1 MAASTVEMAP
11 MNFQAPAWQEHV
23 NLQSSIVET
32 AFTCVYRAPGA
43 VMVKLTV
50 RTELMRGAVCLASD
64 LRCENGQCVSAS
76 FVCDEDEDCDD
87 GSDEASCPPITCSSA
102 SFQCN
107 NSICIPRQW
116 ACDGY
121 NNCPDGSD
129 EWPQS
134 CHAESPVTLA
144 SHQCHSMEF
153 HCGSGECIHGS
164 WKWDGDADCLDGSDE
179 TGCTRSTCCPD
190 EFECGDGTCIHG
202 SRQCNQQYDCRDTT
216 DESGCVNV
224 TRCEGP
230 DKFKC
235 RSGECITMER
245 VCDSKRDCRDW
256 SDEPLRECEA
266 PTPAGPSQS
275 ESPSASTTR
284 LPLRTSPRATLNPRL
299 HHSSA
304 GGDHQ
309 YHPQGCNPH
318 HPKVTDTEDHQAF
331 NQEHHTTPKDHYSQA
346 DRSESPADLHRGSNH
361 LSGKQTWA
369 WCDSLLGPPSG
380 GSLSV
385 GCWWRAAVEEL
396 QVEKLQHHPLS

>member
-1 MAASTVEMAP
+1 MAATTVEIAP
-11 MNFQAPAWQEHV
+11 MNFQAVAWQEHV

-50 RTELMRGAVCLASD
+50 RTELMRGAVC
-64 LRCENGQCVSAS
+64 
-76 FVCDEDEDCDD
+76 
-87 GSDEASCPPITCSSA
+87 
-102 SFQCN
+102 N
-107 NSICIPRQW
+107 NSICIPRQR

-121 NNCPDGSD
+121 DCLDGSD

-134 CHAESPVTLA
+134 CHAEAPVTLA

-164 WKWDGDADCLDGSDE
+164 WKCDGDADCLDGSDE
-179 TGCTRSTCCPD
+179 AGCTRSTCCPD
-190 EFECGDGTCIHG
+190 EFECSDGTCIHG